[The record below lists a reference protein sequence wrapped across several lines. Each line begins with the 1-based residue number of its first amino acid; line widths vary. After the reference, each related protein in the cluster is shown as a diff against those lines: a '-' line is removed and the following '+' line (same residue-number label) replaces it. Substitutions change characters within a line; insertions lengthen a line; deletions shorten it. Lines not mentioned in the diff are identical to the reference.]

1 MQVCTWYLFKAFAG
15 PRDVFYL
22 RAPTQPSNQP
32 VNTDCLHIAAFFST
46 NTCSFLIKL
55 GGSYELVRKRND
67 TRCKIVK
74 YCVKKKK
81 EGMCMLMSVLHSHKY
96 TQDCALETDKF
107 SSAQNMPILQRTP
120 PSPPHPPTH
129 TRENDTQTGASTS
142 FKVLDKVSRQ
152 PLKRP
157 PATSRPVL
165 SSTRVYFKGLKSHLI
180 FDTTLP
186 GHRVQ
191 FSSISVFTECPDD
204 KYLYTCSKAIT
215 PFKAK
220 IGYRNIRDAHEC
232 L

>member
-1 MQVCTWYLFKAFAG
+1 MLHTYQSNILF
-15 PRDVFYL
+15 
-22 RAPTQPSNQP
+22 
-32 VNTDCLHIAAFFST
+32 
-46 NTCSFLIKL
+46 
-55 GGSYELVRKRND
+55 LVISIYKEIRRNG
-67 TRCKIVK
+67 TP
-74 YCVKKKK
+74 
-81 EGMCMLMSVLHSHKY
+81 GA
-96 TQDCALETDKF
+96 TTTTT
-107 SSAQNMPILQRTP
+107 TP
-120 PSPPHPPTH
+120 PLPPTH

-204 KYLYTCSKAIT
+204 KYLYTCSKALT